1 MSDGARP
8 KVVSVVLNWNG
19 GPDTAE
25 CLRSLARLEGV
36 DHEPIVVDNGSTDRS
51 VELLRREFP
60 NLRIVETGA
69 NLGFAGGVNRG
80 IAAALALG
88 AEFIWLLNNDATI
101 APDALAAL
109 VAVLQE
115 RPDAGFACSK
125 ILLADRPDV
134 LWYAGGTCETPTG
147 FMLHHGQGETDRGQY
162 DHVGDLESACG
173 CSLLVRR
180 RTVEAIGPM
189 PEEYFLYWEDVAWS
203 AKARAAGWTIAFAPD
218 SRVWHKVG
226 ASLASSATSGE
237 LLRARYLMRNRILFH
252 RRHRPDRLP
261 GIVLRELA
269 HVARRTMSRATF
281 RAALADWRGLFDG
294 LCGRTGPIRHPSRG

>member
-1 MSDGARP
+1 MSDGPLP
-8 KVVSVVLNWNG
+8 KVVSIVLNWNG
-19 GPDTAE
+19 GRDTAE

-36 DHEPIVVDNGSTDRS
+36 DHEPLVVDNGSTDGS

-60 NLRIVETGA
+60 NVRIVETGA

-80 IAAALALG
+80 IAAAVARG
-88 AEFIWLLNNDATI
+88 AEFLWLLNNDATV
-101 APDALAAL
+101 APDSLAAL
-109 VAVLQE
+109 VAALQR

-125 ILLADRPDV
+125 VLLADRPDV
-134 LWYAGGTCETPTG
+134 LWYAGGTCDTPTG
-147 FMLHHGQGETDRGQY
+147 FMRHHGQGEPDRGQH
-162 DHVGDLESACG
+162 DRVGDLAFACG

-189 PEEYFLYWEDVAWS
+189 PEEYVLYWEDVAWS
-203 AKARAAGWTIAFAPD
+203 ATARAAGWAIVFVPG

-226 ASLASSATSGE
+226 ASLASSSTPGE

-261 GIVLRELA
+261 GIVLRELV
-269 HVARRTMSRATF
+269 HTARRTLSRATF
-281 RAALADWRGLFDG
+281 RAALADWRGLVDG
-294 LCGRTGPIRHPSRG
+294 LCGRTGPIRFQPRR